1 MNLTPEH
8 LRASY
13 EIYMK
18 YGNSSSATIMS
29 VMNQLRNLEGGR
41 EDVVVCAF
49 GPGITLE
56 MMILKRNNL
65 HEMPPAEDVD

>member
-13 EIYMK
+13 EIYMEF
-18 YGNSSSATIMS
+18 GNSSSATIMS
-29 VMNQLRNLEGGR
+29 VMNRLRKSEEGR
-41 EDVVVCAF
+41 EDVVAAAF

-56 MMILKRNNL
+56 MMILKRKTRL
-65 HEMPPAEDVD
+65 QSLPIEGLD